1 MEAIDLKSMPSEEL
15 WKLHEE
21 VTAQLINK
29 LAVEEAKLAE
39 RGRWL
44 QLVGNIRRDRK
55 RRPYPKVIPKY
66 QNPEDLAE
74 TWSGRGKQPRW
85 LSREVRAGKKLDDFL
100 ISGHAS
106 AATSRL
112 ARFLVPAA
120 AIAARPA
127 PQL

>member
-1 MEAIDLKSMPSEEL
+1 MEAIDFKSMPSEEL

-85 LSREVRAGKKLDDFL
+85 LSRELQAGKHLNDFL
-100 ISGHAS
+100 IPRIGKAP

-112 ARFLVPAA
+112 ARLFWYQRQRSP
-120 AIAARPA
+120 
-127 PQL
+127 